1 MSKPIVLFPLY
12 NGSTLLDFAGAT
24 QVFAFAGFKPV
35 WVAPTLDPI
44 KTTEGVQVLPGDT
57 FENVRGK
64 EIEILFVPGGG
75 KKVSD
80 VMQDPMFLDFVR
92 EVGGSARYA
101 GSVCTGAFILAA
113 ASLLDGCE
121 ATTYWSQRE
130 NLALFSNVRVAAGYP
145 RWVIDGNRFTG
156 GGVSSSIDLALELVK
171 LISGPAQSMAAQLDC
186 QYAPDPPFAS
196 GDPGQAPPEVT
207 EAVRESQEG
216 LTRAMRLDVDR
227 VIKKSRGE
235 IIS

>member
-1 MSKPIVLFPLY
+1 MRPTVIFPLY

-24 QVFAFAGFKPV
+24 QVFAFAGFKPI
-35 WVAPTLDPI
+35 WVAPTCDPI

-57 FENVRGK
+57 FDNVRGK

-75 KKVSD
+75 SKVGE
-80 VMQDPMFLDFVR
+80 VMQDPVFLDFVR

-101 GSVCTGAFILAA
+101 GSVCTGSFILAA
-113 ASLLDGCE
+113 AGLLYGCE

-130 NLALFSNVRVAAGYP
+130 NLALFSNVRVAEGYP

-156 GGVSSSIDLALELVK
+156 GGVSSSIDLALELVR
-171 LISGPAQSMAAQLDC
+171 LIAGPAQSMAAQLDC

-207 EAVRESQEG
+207 AAVRKDQG
-216 LTRAMRLDVDR
+216 DFTAVMRLAVEK
-227 VIKKSRGE
+227 VIGKT
-235 IIS
+235 

>member
-1 MSKPIVLFPLY
+1 LAERPLVIFPLY

-24 QVFAFAGFKPV
+24 QVFAFAGFKPI
-35 WVAPTLDPI
+35 WVAPTSDPI
-44 KTTEGVQVLPGDT
+44 KTTEGVQVLPGVT
-57 FENVRGK
+57 FDSVRGK

-75 KKVSD
+75 KKVGE
-80 VMQDPMFLDFVR
+80 VMQDSMFVDFLR

-113 ASLLDGCE
+113 AGLLDGFE

-130 NLALFSNVRVAAGYP
+130 NLALFPRVRVAAGYP

-156 GGVSSSIDLALELVK
+156 GGVSSSMDLALELVR
-171 LISGPAQSMAAQLDC
+171 LIAGPAQSMAAQLDC

-207 EAVRESQEG
+207 EAVRKSQES
-216 LTRAMRLDVDR
+216 LTRAMSLAVER
-227 VIKKSRGE
+227 VTHGSAGGF
-235 IIS
+235 